1 MSRFLLV
8 CFLYLLTHLLHFL
21 GFLRCCHL
29 WVLCWGN
36 PIMLV
41 LSSRRLSTTNYNVFL
56 CLVTSR
62 FVSVTIHLPCVTF
75 LVNIVHL
82 NLTVGPSFLRF
93 FFPCMILMQSYLYNL
108 VYYIVF
114 FGKKS
119 TFFCLF
125 S

>member
-1 MSRFLLV
+1 M

-21 GFLRCCHL
+21 VSSDVAIFGPLL
-29 WVLCWGN
+29 GN